1 MVTQRANLI
10 YEKNVRETPLQ
21 MSSLCRWATNPENDP
36 LSVDHPAKDNPSKRA
51 DYPPKQSDQTGDLQR
66 FASDFVRTDQSGS
79 VADEHRFY
87 ADSVH
92 FYGEGD
98 LSWAGVSA
106 ATRRYHQEKQNRR
119 YGAVSPAVVRG
130 PVNGGLYI
138 VDQPVSWSQMD
149 GSRITR
155 GRSVLRLRVVPT
167 GRAWKI
173 TSIEDVGQ

>member
-1 MVTQRANLI
+1 MEQ
-10 YEKNVRETPLQ
+10 
-21 MSSLCRWATNPENDP
+21 
-36 LSVDHPAKDNPSKRA
+36 
-51 DYPPKQSDQTGDLQR
+51 
-66 FASDFVRTDQSGS
+66 
-79 VADEHRFY
+79 
-87 ADSVH
+87 
-92 FYGEGD
+92 
-98 LSWAGVSA
+98 
-106 ATRRYHQEKQNRR
+106 
-119 YGAVSPAVVRG
+119 VSPAVVRG